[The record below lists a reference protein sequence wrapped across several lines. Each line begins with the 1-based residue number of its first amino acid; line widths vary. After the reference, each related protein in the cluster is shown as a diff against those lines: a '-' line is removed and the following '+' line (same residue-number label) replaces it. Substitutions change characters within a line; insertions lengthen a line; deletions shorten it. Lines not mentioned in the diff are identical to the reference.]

1 MKVNGLQIEQMER
14 GNFGMLMEIHVF
26 IEISLFLDE
35 GEWKD
40 DKA

>member
-1 MKVNGLQIEQMER
+1 MKVNGLQTEQM
-14 GNFGMLMEIHVF
+14 GKANFGMLMEIHVNKK
-26 IEISLFLDE
+26 IICLDE